1 MSHAL
6 GSKVIASLKMDTSL
20 NVKLTLR
27 CCIVGKIGE
36 KNPTEIE
43 KSGTTLTKLDTK

>member
-27 CCIVGKIGE
+27 CILGKIGE